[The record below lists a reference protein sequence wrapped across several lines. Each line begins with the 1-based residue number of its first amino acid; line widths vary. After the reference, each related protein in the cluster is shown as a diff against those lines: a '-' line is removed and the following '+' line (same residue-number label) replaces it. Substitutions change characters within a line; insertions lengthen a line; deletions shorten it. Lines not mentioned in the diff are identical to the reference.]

1 MLAKLLIYLGKPAL
15 TLVCLVLAL
24 ALASPAAAG
33 ELYKWTDEQGNVY
46 YGDSPPDNAK
56 LKKITGNVSS
66 YGSVSVEPLP
76 KSSDG
81 VERAGSAKKVVMYST
96 SWCGFRNEAKRYFR
110 AKGIPYRNYD
120 IEKSERAAKAFKKI
134 NGRGVPVILV
144 GKQRMNGFDVAT
156 FERIYYGKS

>member
-1 MLAKLLIYLGKPAL
+1 M
-15 TLVCLVLAL
+15 
-24 ALASPAAAG
+24 
-33 ELYKWTDEQGNVY
+33 DHEQGNVF
-46 YGDSPPDNAK
+46 YGDSPPDDAE

-76 KSSDG
+76 NSSDSA
-81 VERAGSAKKVVMYST
+81 EPTGSAKKVVMYST
-96 SWCGFRNEAKRYFR
+96 SWCGFCNEAKRYFR
-110 AKGIPYRNYD
+110 AKGIPYKNYD